1 VVKQPGHEPH
11 HLPPSSAEVKNAWSH
26 TSTPPYAFMAWCL
39 LSMGVIV
46 PYVTSSENIDL
57 LNIYNFSTY
66 YSTIYK

>member
-1 VVKQPGHEPH
+1 
-11 HLPPSSAEVKNAWSH
+11 
-26 TSTPPYAFMAWCL
+26 MAWCL